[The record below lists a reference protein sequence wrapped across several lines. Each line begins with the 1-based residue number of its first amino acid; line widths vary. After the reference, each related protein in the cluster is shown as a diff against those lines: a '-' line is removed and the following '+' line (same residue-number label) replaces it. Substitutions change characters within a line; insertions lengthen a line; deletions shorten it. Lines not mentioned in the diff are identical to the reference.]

1 MKIFSDETKAVAQQK
16 GENAKKAFRSW
27 SDFKAWLEVTDTA
40 LDEVI

>member
-1 MKIFSDETKAVAQQK
+1 MKVFSDESKAVAQQK
-16 GENAKKAFRSW
+16 ADNAKKALRSW